1 MLLTKG
7 QRQLIEKS
15 IKDFEFIKNEITE
28 KVKLNYDLEK
38 IKDYLDRL
46 KGIDIC
52 NEIDHYVD
60 FYYNELNLSIYFDEK
75 EIRLLDSIGI
85 YDSSI
90 ENYLIEYY
98 TLDGVKG
105 LLSKDIYAELID
117 EIKNYKELKGLKE
130 CKANLNISDK
140 KRNIIQFIQDNL

>member
-1 MLLTKG
+1 MLLSKG

-28 KVKLNYDLEK
+28 KVKLNYDLEQ
-38 IKDYLDRL
+38 IKDFLNRI

-90 ENYLIEYY
+90 ENYLIENY
-98 TLDGVKG
+98 TLNGVKS
-105 LLSKDIYAELID
+105 LLSKDIYTELID
-117 EIKNYKELKGLKE
+117 EIKTYKELKE
-130 CKANLNISDK
+130 CKANLNVSDK
-140 KRNIIQFIQDNL
+140 KRNIIKFIEENL